1 MRRAIGNAI
10 RSATHEMRR
19 LEYQRRIKLNELQN
33 DEGMDP
39 DKRDERIQNG
49 KDTME
54 MALNENDAAEYEQ
67 DEDDV
72 EDDDDD
78 EIEHLNID
86 ENIDNEDDESALQ
99 KHFIKTYD
107 TCMDNK

>member
-1 MRRAIGNAI
+1 MLELRRAIGNSI

-19 LEYQRRIKLNELQN
+19 LEYQRQIKLNELQN

-39 DKRDERIQNG
+39 DERDERIHNG
-49 KDTME
+49 NDTME

-78 EIEHLNID
+78 EIEHLYID
-86 ENIDNEDDESALQ
+86 ENVDDEDEENAL
-99 KHFIKTYD
+99 
-107 TCMDNK
+107 